1 MLGTRKTTSTK
12 ASERLK
18 RALEDWKIAPEP
30 QELMAPDAKRPGA
43 RANDP
48 EPEPR
53 FRIGRWEG
61 RSIRPLFFIVGATL
75 SVVPVLWFLG
85 RPGTAD
91 PTPSGDESELVL
103 DAPSSTVEV
112 IIHVAGSVKN
122 PGLYRLSAGARVA
135 DAVEAAGGVTKKKAA
150 NSVNLAREVVDGEQI
165 LVGESEGSGGEGA
178 GISINSGSKSEL
190 EGLPGVG
197 PAIAA
202 RIVSYRETNG
212 PFTSIDALGD
222 VSGIGEAI
230 LGSIRDIARL

>member
-1 MLGTRKTTSTK
+1 
-12 ASERLK
+12 
-18 RALEDWKIAPEP
+18 
-30 QELMAPDAKRPGA
+30 
-43 RANDP
+43 
-48 EPEPR
+48 
-53 FRIGRWEG
+53 
-61 RSIRPLFFIVGATL
+61 VGAVL
-75 SVVPVLWFLG
+75 SVVLVLWFLG
-85 RPGTAD
+85 RPGTVD
-91 PTPSGDESELVL
+91 PTPSGVESELVL
-103 DAPSSTVEV
+103 DATSSTVEV
-112 IIHVAGSVKN
+112 VVHVAGSVKN
-122 PGLYRLSAGARVA
+122 PGLYRLSAGARVV

-165 LVGESEGSGGEGA
+165 LVGESAGSGGEAA
-178 GISINSGSKSEL
+178 GISINSASASEL

>member
-12 ASERLK
+12 ASDRLK
-18 RALEDWKIAPEP
+18 LALEDWKIAPEP
-30 QELMAPDAKRPGA
+30 QEFMAPDAKRRGA
-43 RANDP
+43 RAKDT

-61 RSIRPLFFIVGATL
+61 RSIRPLFFIVGAVL
-75 SVVPVLWFLG
+75 SVVLVLWFLG
-85 RPGTAD
+85 RPGIVN
-91 PTPSGDESELVL
+91 PTTLGVESELVL
-103 DAPSSTVEV
+103 DAPASTVEV
-112 IIHVAGSVKN
+112 IVHVAGSVKR

-165 LVGESEGSGGEGA
+165 LVSESEGSGGEAA
-178 GISINSGSKSEL
+178 GISINSASKSEL

-202 RIVSYRETNG
+202 RIVSYRQTNG
-212 PFTSIDALGD
+212 SFTSIDSLGD
-222 VSGIGEAI
+222 VSGIGEVI

>member
-1 MLGTRKTTSTK
+1 M
-12 ASERLK
+12 
-18 RALEDWKIAPEP
+18 
-30 QELMAPDAKRPGA
+30 
-43 RANDP
+43 
-48 EPEPR
+48 
-53 FRIGRWEG
+53 
-61 RSIRPLFFIVGATL
+61 
-75 SVVPVLWFLG
+75 
-85 RPGTAD
+85 
-91 PTPSGDESELVL
+91 
-103 DAPSSTVEV
+103 
-112 IIHVAGSVKN
+112 
-122 PGLYRLSAGARVA
+122 A